1 MWIWILGFLVAV
13 AVFTLMTYVTW
24 RRVGKLVQR
33 MIIERL
39 QAIEQIVN
47 HRQVPVAWLRPY
59 RKRAAK
65 LVAAGATD
73 SQITQLSRIARKRCL
88 ANVKDLMRYVHDA
101 GITDTPDTKRM
112 VLTVLK
118 EQSERWRDDA
128 VWDELVDLRAP
139 EPPPAGDVETD
150 AS

>member
-1 MWIWILGFLVAV
+1 MWIWIVGFLVAV
-13 AVFTLMTYVTW
+13 AAFTLMTYVTW
-24 RRVGKLVQR
+24 RWIGKFIQR
-33 MIIERL
+33 TITERL

-59 RKRAAK
+59 RKRAAR

-73 SQITQLSRIARKRCL
+73 HQITQLSRIARKRCL
-88 ANVKDLMRYVHDA
+88 ANVKDLMHYVHDA

-128 VWDELVDLRAP
+128 IWDELVDLRAP
-139 EPPPAGDVETD
+139 EPPPVHDAEAD